1 MKIVAGQI
9 VLGGSDVGGIINIR
23 EVSTLFFSPAVLKRP
38 GAGLS

>member
-23 EVSTLFFSPAVLKRP
+23 DKWV
-38 GAGLS
+38 GWGMGG